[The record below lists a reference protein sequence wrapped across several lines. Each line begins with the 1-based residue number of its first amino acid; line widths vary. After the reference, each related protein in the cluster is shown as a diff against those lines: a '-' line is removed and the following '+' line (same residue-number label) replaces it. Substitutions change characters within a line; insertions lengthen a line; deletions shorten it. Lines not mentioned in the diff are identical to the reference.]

1 MLPAMAN
8 VKKNEYAMPA
18 GGLTSWMKHLSL
30 RRQELIRPVF
40 ENPAEFVLLSVRAAA
55 DRLNTD
61 PATVVRIAQRMGFEN
76 YRSFQNY
83 LRDLLIANATSF
95 EGMQKG
101 GDGHGGIP
109 HHLHATMEQDVRNL
123 KSVRTHLDPK
133 RLASL
138 AKRIRA
144 ARRRLILGGDLAGSL
159 VHYFEYSL
167 TAIGLPVMMATSV
180 GQTMHVTRT
189 MGPGDVVIAI
199 SFRKGL
205 RQTVE
210 GMQRARKNG
219 AYCIGIT
226 GTYVSPIARFANEFF
241 VAPVESNSYF
251 DSYVAPMSLVNLIL
265 VACANYD
272 RKASLARLRE
282 AADEQRFGFRWF
294 ESE

>member
-8 VKKNEYAMPA
+8 IKKNEYGMPA
-18 GGLTSWMKHLSL
+18 GGLTSWMKQLSL

-40 ENPAEFVLLSVRAAA
+40 ENPGEFVLLSVRAAA
-55 DRLNTD
+55 ERLNTD

-76 YRSFQNY
+76 YRSFQSY

-95 EGMQKG
+95 EGMQKSG
-101 GDGHGGIP
+101 NGHAGIP

-123 KSVRTHLDPK
+123 RSVRTHLDPK

-138 AKRIRA
+138 AKRIHG

-159 VHYFEYSL
+159 VHYFEYHL
-167 TAIGLPVMMATSV
+167 TAIGLPVIISTSV
-180 GQTMHVTRT
+180 GHTMHITRL

-241 VAPVESNSYF
+241 VAPVESNSYL

-282 AADEQRFGFRWF
+282 AAYEQRFGFRWF
-294 ESE
+294 EAE